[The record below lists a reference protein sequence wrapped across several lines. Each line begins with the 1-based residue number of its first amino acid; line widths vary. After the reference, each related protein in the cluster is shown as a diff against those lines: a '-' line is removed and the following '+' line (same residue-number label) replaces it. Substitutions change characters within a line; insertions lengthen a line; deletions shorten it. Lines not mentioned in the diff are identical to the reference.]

1 MALFSSLQHYAGT
14 IATIATIAAGAIIA
28 KVVGNM
34 QPDMQGPEPDLVT
47 QELGNY
53 NYKPTS
59 IDIVVVRIMLEK
71 SYKLPTEIMDIILD
85 EAEYWAHSEASIHH
99 PSTAPREGL
108 RVVGTT
114 PDENKLLLR
123 CPPIGFH
130 DFKKVGPAFKTA
142 PLPPKSGDGSP
153 VTEPLR
159 SVTLLKPTSSPTEM
173 TSEAPREYFAGSMER
188 PPMLTHP
195 VRKIVFKIRSK
206 DQGWG
211 GGVGDRETYS
221 GSWSWFEAGLEK
233 FDKDLKYPGD
243 TNDLG
248 DGSCKTSAP
257 AQHSESEETSDNE
270 EPTLCTCGLQ
280 SIYPPV
286 EQSPY
291 GHIAYH
297 HHMHPLE
304 NLKIQN
310 NKTAQNQFQDHEVV
324 WSWSDDIHP
333 ESPEA
338 DRLVEMGRGRGTGTG
353 KFVRSLKLG
362 DVITVWG
369 KARFGGW
376 VNHIE
381 SVKVEI
387 YWAV

>member
-1 MALFSSLQHYAGT
+1 MSLFSSLHQYVGT
-14 IATIATIAAGAIIA
+14 FAAIAAGAIIA

-34 QPDMQGPEPDLVT
+34 QSDLQNPEPERVP
-47 QELGNY
+47 QEPG
-53 NYKPTS
+53 NYKPTP
-59 IDIVVVRIMLEK
+59 IDVVVVRIMLEK
-71 SYKLPTEIMDIILD
+71 ASTLPPEIMDIIID
-85 EAEYWAHSEASIHH
+85 EAEYWAHSEASI
-99 PSTAPREGL
+99 STNL

-114 PDENKLLLR
+114 PEENKLLLR
-123 CPPIGFH
+123 CPPIGFR
-130 DFKKVGPAFKTA
+130 DFKKVGAAFKTA

-159 SVTLLKPTSSPTEM
+159 SLTLLEPMSSPTEM
-173 TSEAPREYFAGSMER
+173 TSEAPREYFTGSMER
-188 PPMLTHP
+188 PPMLTNP
-195 VRKIVFKIRSK
+195 VRKIVFKIRSR

-211 GGVGDRETYS
+211 GGVADKETYR

-233 FDKDLKYPGD
+233 FDKDRKC
-243 TNDLG
+243 
-248 DGSCKTSAP
+248 DGSCKASAP
-257 AQHSESEETSDNE
+257 AQELQSENISDGE

-286 EQSPY
+286 EQLPH
-291 GHIAYH
+291 GELAYH

-310 NKTAQNQFQDHEVV
+310 NKTAHRLFLNHEVV

-333 ESPEA
+333 NSPKA
-338 DRLVEMGRGRGTGTG
+338 DQLVEMGRGRGTGTG

-376 VNHIE
+376 ANHIE

>member
-1 MALFSSLQHYAGT
+1 MSFFSSLQRYAGT
-14 IATIATIAAGAIIA
+14 FATVAAGAIIA
-28 KVVGNM
+28 RVVGNM
-34 QPDMQGPEPDLVT
+34 QSDLQDPEAGQVT
-47 QELGNY
+47 QQPG
-53 NYKPTS
+53 NYKPTP
-59 IDIVVVRIMLEK
+59 IDVIVVRVMLEK
-71 SYKLPTEIMDIILD
+71 ASKFPPEIMDIIID
-85 EAEYWAHSEASIHH
+85 EAEYWAHSEASIYH
-99 PSTAPREGL
+99 PATSLRDAL

-114 PDENKLLLR
+114 QDENKLLLR

-159 SVTLLKPTSSPTEM
+159 SLTLLEPTSSPTEM
-173 TSEAPREYFAGSMER
+173 TSEAPREYFTGSMKQ

-195 VRKIVFKIRSK
+195 VRKIVFKLRSK

-211 GGVGDRETYS
+211 GGVGDRGSYR

-233 FDKDLKYPGD
+233 FDKDRKC
-243 TNDLG
+243 
-248 DGSCKTSAP
+248 DGSCKTSAA
-257 AQHSESEETSDNE
+257 AQNSEIEKISQDEESN
-270 EPTLCTCGLQ
+270 LCTCGLQ

-286 EQSPY
+286 EETLQ
-291 GHIAYH
+291 GHLAYH
-297 HHMHPLE
+297 HNMHPLE
-304 NLKIQN
+304 NLKIQT
-310 NKTAQNQFQDHEVV
+310 NKTANREFMDHEVV
-324 WSWSDDIHP
+324 WSWTDDIHP
-333 ESPEA
+333 DSPEA

-362 DVITVWG
+362 DVVTVWG

-376 VNHIE
+376 ANYIE

-387 YWAV
+387 YWAI

>member
-1 MALFSSLQHYAGT
+1 MSFFSSLQRYAGAF
-14 IATIATIAAGAIIA
+14 ATVAAGAIIA
-28 KVVGNM
+28 RVVGNM
-34 QPDMQGPEPDLVT
+34 QSDMQDDTPDQVT
-47 QELGNY
+47 QQPG
-53 NYKPTS
+53 NYKPTP
-59 IDIVVVRIMLEK
+59 IDVIVVRVMLEK
-71 SYKLPTEIMDIILD
+71 ASKLPPEVMDIIID
-85 EAEYWAHSEASIHH
+85 EAEYWAHSQASIYH
-99 PSTAPREGL
+99 PATTL

-114 PDENKLLLR
+114 QDENKLLLR

-159 SVTLLKPTSSPTEM
+159 SLTLLEPTSSPTEVA
-173 TSEAPREYFAGSMER
+173 EAPREYFAGSMNQ
-188 PPMLTHP
+188 PPTLTHP

-211 GGVGDRETYS
+211 GGVGDRGSYR

-233 FDKDLKYPGD
+233 FDKDRKC
-243 TNDLG
+243 

-257 AQHSESEETSDNE
+257 AQNFETEASEDTESNF
-270 EPTLCTCGLQ
+270 CTCGLQ

-286 EQSPY
+286 EETPH
-291 GHIAYH
+291 GHLAYH
-297 HHMHPLE
+297 HNMHPLE
-304 NLKIQN
+304 NLKIQT
-310 NKTAQNQFQDHEVV
+310 NKTAHREFMDHEVV
-324 WSWSDDIHP
+324 WSWTDDIHP
-333 ESPEA
+333 DSPEA

-362 DVITVWG
+362 DVVTVWG

-376 VNHIE
+376 ANYIE

>member
-1 MALFSSLQHYAGT
+1 MSLFSSLQQYAGT
-14 IATIATIAAGAIIA
+14 FATIAAGAFFA
-28 KVVGNM
+28 KVVSNM
-34 QPDMQGPEPDLVT
+34 QVGLQDPEPDQVP
-47 QELGNY
+47 QEPGR
-53 NYKPTS
+53 YKPTP
-59 IDIVVVRIMLEK
+59 IDVVVVRIMLEK
-71 SYKLPTEIMDIILD
+71 ASKLPPEVMDIIID

-99 PSTAPREGL
+99 PSTALRDTL

-114 PDENKLLLR
+114 SEENKLLLR
-123 CPPIGFH
+123 CPPIGFR
-130 DFKKVGPAFKTA
+130 DFEKVGPAFKTA

-159 SVTLLKPTSSPTEM
+159 SLSLLEPTSSPTEVP
-173 TSEAPREYFAGSMER
+173 EAPREYFVGSMER

-195 VRKIVFKIRSK
+195 VRKIVFKIRSR

-211 GGVGDRETYS
+211 GGFADRGTYR

-233 FDKDLKYPGD
+233 FDKDRKC
-243 TNDLG
+243 

-257 AQHSESEETSDNE
+257 AEDSQSENTSDNE
-270 EPTLCTCGLQ
+270 EPTFCTCGLQ

-286 EQSPY
+286 EQLPH
-291 GHIAYH
+291 GELAYH

-310 NKTAQNQFQDHEVV
+310 NKTAHKEFLDHEVV

-333 ESPEA
+333 DSPEA
-338 DRLVEMGRGRGTGTG
+338 DQLVEMGRGRGTGTG

-376 VNHIE
+376 ANYIE
-381 SVKVEI
+381 NVKVEI

>member
-1 MALFSSLQHYAGT
+1 MSLFSSLQQYAGT
-14 IATIATIAAGAIIA
+14 FAAIAAGTIIA

-34 QPDMQGPEPDLVT
+34 QSDLQDPEPDQVP
-47 QELGNY
+47 QEPG
-53 NYKPTS
+53 NYKPTP
-59 IDIVVVRIMLEK
+59 IDVVVVRIMLEK
-71 SYKLPTEIMDIILD
+71 ASKLPPEIMDIIID
-85 EAEYWAHSEASIHH
+85 EAEYWAHSEASI
-99 PSTAPREGL
+99 STDL

-114 PDENKLLLR
+114 SEENKLLLR
-123 CPPIGFH
+123 CPPIGFR
-130 DFKKVGPAFKTA
+130 DFKKVGAAFKTA

-159 SVTLLKPTSSPTEM
+159 SLTLLEPMSSPTEM
-173 TSEAPREYFAGSMER
+173 TSEAPREYFTGSMER
-188 PPMLTHP
+188 PPMLTNP
-195 VRKIVFKIRSK
+195 VRKIVFKIRSR

-211 GGVGDRETYS
+211 GAVADKGTYR

-233 FDKDLKYPGD
+233 FDKDRKC
-243 TNDLG
+243 
-248 DGSCKTSAP
+248 DGSCKASA
-257 AQHSESEETSDNE
+257 QESQSENTSDGE
-270 EPTLCTCGLQ
+270 EPALCTCGLQ

-286 EQSPY
+286 EQLPH
-291 GHIAYH
+291 GQLAYH

-310 NKTAQNQFQDHEVV
+310 NKTAHRPFLDHEVV

-333 ESPEA
+333 DSPEA
-338 DRLVEMGRGRGTGTG
+338 DQLVEMGRGRGTGTG

-376 VNHIE
+376 ANHIQ

>member
-1 MALFSSLQHYAGT
+1 MSFFSSLQEYAGT
-14 IATIATIAAGAIIA
+14 FATIAAGAIIA
-28 KVVGNM
+28 KVVSNM
-34 QPDMQGPEPDLVT
+34 QADTQDPEPEQLPP
-47 QELGNY
+47 EPG
-53 NYKPTS
+53 NYKPTP
-59 IDIVVVRIMLEK
+59 IDVVVVKIMLEK
-71 SYKLPTEIMDIILD
+71 ASKLPPEIMDIIFD
-85 EAEYWAHSEASIHH
+85 EAQYWAHSEASINR
-99 PSTAPREGL
+99 PVSAL
-108 RVVGTT
+108 RDALSVVGTT
-114 PDENKLLLR
+114 PEENKLLLR
-123 CPPIGFH
+123 CPPIGFI

-142 PLPPKSGDGSP
+142 PLPPKPGDGSP

-159 SVTLLKPTSSPTEM
+159 SLTLLEPISSPTEM

-188 PPMLTHP
+188 PPTLTHP
-195 VRKIVFKIRSK
+195 VRKIVFKIRSR

-211 GGVGDRETYS
+211 GGFGDRGTYR

-233 FDKDLKYPGD
+233 FDKDRKC
-243 TNDLG
+243 

-257 AQHSESEETSDNE
+257 AQDSQSESVSDNG
-270 EPTLCTCGLQ
+270 EPALCTCGLQ

-286 EQSPY
+286 EEQPD
-291 GHIAYH
+291 GHLAYH
-297 HHMHPLE
+297 HYMHPLE

-310 NKTAQNQFQDHEVV
+310 NKTAHKEFLDHEVV

-333 ESPEA
+333 DSPEA

-353 KFVRSLKLG
+353 NFVRSLKLG

-376 VNHIE
+376 TNYIE

>member
-1 MALFSSLQHYAGT
+1 MSLFSSLQQYAGT
-14 IATIATIAAGAIIA
+14 FATIAAGAIIA
-28 KVVGNM
+28 RVVGNM
-34 QPDMQGPEPDLVT
+34 QSDLQEPEPDQGL
-47 QELGNY
+47 QEPG
-53 NYKPTS
+53 NYKPTP
-59 IDIVVVRIMLEK
+59 IDVVVVKVMLEK
-71 SYKLPTEIMDIILD
+71 ASKLPPEVMDIIVD
-85 EAEYWAHSEASIHH
+85 EAEYWAHSEASIYHRFATPH
-99 PSTAPREGL
+99 DAF

-114 PDENKLLLR
+114 AEENKLLLR
-123 CPPIGFH
+123 CPPIGFR
-130 DFKKVGPAFKTA
+130 DFERVGTAFKTA
-142 PLPPKSGDGSP
+142 PLPPKSGDMSP

-159 SVTLLKPTSSPTEM
+159 SLTLLEPPSSPTEIAA
-173 TSEAPREYFAGSMER
+173 EAPREYFAGSMDR

-195 VRKIVFKIRSK
+195 VRKIVFKMRSR

-211 GGVGDRETYS
+211 GGVGDRGTYR

-233 FDKDLKYPGD
+233 FDKDRKC
-243 TNDLG
+243 

-257 AQHSESEETSDNE
+257 TEEPEPENTSDNE

-286 EQSPY
+286 EQLPH
-291 GHIAYH
+291 GNLAYH
-297 HHMHPLE
+297 HHIPALE

-310 NKTAQNQFQDHEVV
+310 NKTAHKEFIDHEVV

-333 ESPEA
+333 DSPEA

-362 DVITVWG
+362 DVVTVWG

-376 VNHIE
+376 ANYVE
-381 SVKVEI
+381 SIKVEI